1 MCLLLSDW
9 HSRNLSERDVVTPD
23 FALAAA
29 STRLETINGLTIN
42 GLTINGQYWSDIFE
56 AQTAIFNLSTIRN
69 Q

>member
-42 GLTINGQYWSDIFE
+42 GQYWSDIFE